1 MFFGTDLLE
10 HISFSWVGFL
20 YKEHRF
26 HFLIIII
33 LTIGMPVKVFADES
47 SDKSLQILNGWGDRL
62 FSIFGDAIE
71 DEQRHRQDMID
82 KLAGEDGELTN
93 EEIRKFRENEAA
105 LNEKEEHRAMEQLRK
120 MYDVENGVFSGLFK
134 AKQKIEEKRS
144 ERAVQIDQ
152 NIAAIITGVDKI
164 GIKKTVLKL
173 RTVHWIPIGHDGIDK
188 KMSEHYAN
196 LIQDLIAE
204 LKTN

>member
-1 MFFGTDLLE
+1 
-10 HISFSWVGFL
+10 VGFL
-20 YKEHRF
+20 YKEHLF

-47 SDKSLQILNGWGDRL
+47 SDKSWQILNGWGDRL

-188 KMSEHYAN
+188 KMSVHYAN